1 MKNQTVV
8 LLAVAGAC
16 GLVAM
21 FGVKKYLD
29 QQNNKEQ
36 APKVTV
42 LRALTPIKQ
51 GAALNATNTQLVSV
65 EKDSV
70 PDGVV
75 TDMEQVK
82 DRSLKVPRGA
92 GDWILVDQLSAKG
105 ELGVVTAIPKGYRVQ
120 TIPVDATTHHSGMLQ
135 PGNRID
141 LFVTYQDIDKDTRER
156 INVSSLVLEYV
167 EVFAVDSA
175 QYGVDQTGENDKA
188 RNISLLVTPE
198 QLHKVNLAMKQGD
211 ITTVLRST
219 EDTEKINIA
228 SLDENGM
235 SGRGGDVDTTSSQ
248 PQQADTIAEEPAFD
262 LSVLDEG
269 VDMMASLMAESNPK
283 GGSGPVNSATN
294 SLDSAMPAD
303 TWIMAIHEN
312 GAVRVEHVST
322 VSDIPIDTTGNG
334 PALPGPAG
342 VPPRGGAADPGVL
355 GPGSPTLEG
364 LEDSLSDLI
373 EEGF

>member
-1 MKNQTVV
+1 MKNQTVI
-8 LLAVAGAC
+8 LMAIAGAC

-29 QQNNKEQ
+29 QQNNKDET
-36 APKVTV
+36 PKVTV

-51 GAALNATNTQLVSV
+51 GAALNETNTELVTV
-65 EKDSV
+65 EQDSC
-70 PDGVV
+70 PKGLV
-75 TDMEQVK
+75 TSMEQVK
-82 DRSLKVPRGA
+82 DRALKVPRGV
-92 GDWILVDQLSAKG
+92 GDWILVDQLTAPG
-105 ELGVVTAIPKGYRVQ
+105 EIGVVGSIPKGYRVQ

-141 LFVTYQDIDKDTRER
+141 LFVTYQDTDKETRER
-156 INVSSLVLEYV
+156 VNVSQLVLEYI

-219 EDTEKINIA
+219 EDTDAIEVA
-228 SLDENGM
+228 SLDEHGL
-235 SGRGGDVDTTSSQ
+235 SGRADGVDETTSQ
-248 PQQADTIAEEPAFD
+248 PVELPSFD
-262 LSVLDEG
+262 LSAFDEG
-269 VDMMASLMAESNPK
+269 MDMMANLMAEADTK
-283 GGSGPVNSATN
+283 GGSGPVGPPAVNS
-294 SLDSAMPAD
+294 DMPAD
-303 TWIMAIHEN
+303 TWVMAIHEG

-322 VSDIPIDTTGNG
+322 VSDIPIDTTGSG
-334 PALPGPAG
+334 VSLPGAICP
-342 VPPRGGAADPGVL
+342 PPRGGAAGPGVL

-373 EEGF
+373 EMGQ

>member
-1 MKNQTVV
+1 MKNQTVI
-8 LLAVAGAC
+8 LMAIAGAC

-29 QQNNKEQ
+29 QQNNKDET
-36 APKVTV
+36 PKVTV

-51 GAALNATNTQLVSV
+51 GAALNESNTQLVSV
-65 EKDSV
+65 EQDSC
-70 PDGVV
+70 PKGVV
-75 TDMEQVK
+75 TSMDQVK
-82 DRSLKVPRGA
+82 DRALKVPRGA
-92 GDWILVDQLSAKG
+92 GDWILVDQLSAPG
-105 ELGVVTAIPKGYRVQ
+105 EIGVVTAIPKGYRVQ

-141 LFVTYQDIDKDTRER
+141 LFVTYQDTDKETRER
-156 INVSSLVLEYV
+156 VNVSSLVLEYV

-198 QLHKVNLAMKQGD
+198 QLLKVNLAMKQGD
-211 ITTVLRST
+211 ITTVLRSS
-219 EDTEKINIA
+219 EDTDAIDIA
-228 SLDENGM
+228 SLDENGL
-235 SGRGGDVDTTSSQ
+235 SGRPDGVDETTSQ
-248 PQQADTIAEEPAFD
+248 PMELPSFD
-262 LSVLDEG
+262 LSAIDEG
-269 VDMMASLMAESNPK
+269 IDMMANLMADADTKS
-283 GGSGPVNSATN
+283 GSGPISPPAGL
-294 SLDSAMPAD
+294 SSDMPED
-303 TWIMAIHEN
+303 TWIMAIHES
-312 GAVRVEHVST
+312 GVVRVEHVST
-322 VSDIPIDTTGNG
+322 VSDIPIDTTGSG
-334 PALPGPAG
+334 VTVPGAIG